1 MEIYKKILIAIDD
14 SKVSL
19 KAAEMGIQLST
30 QLGAECAIVFVIDA
44 TKTHGDVYSE
54 ELPHDRL
61 AKLTKKAADTY
72 AAIDSKF
79 PDYPFERFTPEAKPS
94 EGIVNTAEEWQADLI
109 VMGTSG
115 KSGIKRIFLGSTAE
129 NTIRLSKTPLLI
141 VPN

>member
-61 AKLTKKAADTY
+61 AKL
-72 AAIDSKF
+72 
-79 PDYPFERFTPEAKPS
+79 
-94 EGIVNTAEEWQADLI
+94 GIVNTAEEWQADLI